1 MRIEDDITC
10 AELVELVTGYLD
22 GGLSADHV
30 ERFEE
35 HLVLCDGCSVH
46 VHQMRETIRVT
57 GLLRQ
62 EDVQPEVADR
72 LLAAFRGWRQE
83 TKG

>member
-1 MRIEDDITC
+1 VKIEDDITC

-22 GGLSADHV
+22 GALPANLV

-46 VHQMRETIRVT
+46 VHQMRETIRIT
-57 GLLRQ
+57 GRLR
-62 EDVQPEVADR
+62 EDDLQPEVADQ

-83 TKG
+83 TGR

>member
-22 GGLSADHV
+22 GALSPDLV

-57 GLLRQ
+57 GLLQ
-62 EDVQPEVADR
+62 EDDLQPDVAEQ
-72 LLAAFRGWRQE
+72 LLAAFRGWRHAMS
-83 TKG
+83 G